1 MKQKKNQGWRENKK
15 QTVKRGERKKEFENL
30 DADRY
35 RYGRYGTVYLHL
47 WGEGGQTKNRQ

>member
-1 MKQKKNQGWRENKK
+1 MKLRKNQGTRENKK

-35 RYGRYGTVYLHL
+35 LYG
-47 WGEGGQTKNRQ
+47 